1 MYSNA
6 NMANTALAGAYLAE
20 EDRKRREQE
29 SIPRQDNLLDTVGK
43 IALAAGATAGAVV
56 AGRRLTGGQNT
67 SATYDLSQFT
77 PKNLR
82 RAAARIVAPQ
92 ETVAPSRPAPTT
104 SMERQR
110 QAEEFQRQ
118 ASSERMP
125 RIVTTDLSQI
135 QAKFPQ
141 APVARDPW
149 TGRETILDPFGP
161 GTVPPVRRAEV
172 QEGVQALPS
181 GRLTKQELSSVLGDF
196 PEPTQ
201 QELEQALGAPRQ
213 FVYRPQGGI
222 QDLATSQ
229 EFADKL
235 ITDPRTGEIF
245 RRGQSPTSFA
255 ETYVSLRPALTGQRT
270 DLPTARTPGT
280 FKEFSQAIT
289 ESQPETT
296 SNFASQYLQ
305 QAGYQE
311 ANTLVDQQTSKVL
324 VNSDQAVNA
333 VNSAE
338 DQQTGR
344 VKMAFQRNEDE
355 NLAAIEFAEDQ
366 VDAQLARMAQAAPET
381 AGSIEVDAAINQVAA
396 QRPDGMPL
404 DQAENLTAYDLS
416 KKESFQVTPRGLSQ
430 EQENDPL
437 VEEARR
443 YLRAREIDADY
454 DYSAENLRQTAQ
466 VNERIKR
473 AKELQTQANQ
483 ILSELQSEPRP
494 DLSQAD
500 PKTFAAAFNKQY
512 REELSD
518 QIRSVDNARQRAE
531 LAATEAN
538 EIAQDLE
545 SLLVGQRSPIDKNMR
560 GRELRGGKPN
570 AEGDIVYQDAA
581 GNFASADTGTV
592 KKRQKQGPEFKAKA
606 EALNSLYTASD
617 QELAYIIDRTR
628 QARQNNQPLTE
639 LEDDTA
645 RMASQV
651 LSKRAINNPEPT
663 RLQLNELD
671 RVTASLAASQNVI
684 REVRNARPTI
694 SPGPAQD
701 VARSMETL
709 RRGMIVEPSEPL
721 PVLPSVQQTRTGF
734 VTDVDPDELKKM
746 TKAERVQL
754 LGPVLSASDVYTGA
768 AAEAAGPVI
777 FTGKSKANSV
787 IRGPEIVGTVRTPVG
802 SFQTQNNPDVLGTV
816 YNVAGTPEN
825 RRIASQIESNAQRFL
840 SDAVA
845 GGLTAKAVS
854 QVEPYR
860 TPGTYGVQQ
869 FNLLTPPISER
880 GLVPLQQSLGLT
892 GPEASQRTG
901 YAQYQPGRSVPAR
914 ISPFIGEMSGGTVIA
929 TPQTTELPITRRDIG
944 SPARSLDLTRRGT
957 KSRYYNDDPAYPAY
971 VTGMEPAPI
980 GELTQSP
987 GLSRIGGLYET
998 PVLGAGNVP
1007 ILELTTRG
1015 QNISY
1020 PRMAKARQVPTYK
1033 GYYEGSFYG
1042 PQGTISNIPRYG
1054 IDPGAPDWRND
1065 LMRSAYRRGGP
1076 IRTYQA

>member
-67 SATYDLSQFT
+67 SATFDLSQLQ

-82 RAAARIVAPQ
+82 RAAARVVAPQ
-92 ETVAPSRPAPTT
+92 ETVPPSRPAPTT

-110 QAEEFQRQ
+110 QAEEFTRQ
-118 ASSERMP
+118 ARSERMP
-125 RIVTTDLSQI
+125 GVVQTNL
-135 QAKFPQ
+135 PQ
-141 APVARDPW
+141 ASVVRDPW
-149 TGRETILDPFGP
+149 TGRETVIDPFGP

-172 QEGVQALPS
+172 QAGGQALPI
-181 GRLTKQELSSVLGDF
+181 GRATQEELAARQRLLEDTELLKLVEAEEMAAANVL
-196 PEPTQ
+196 PENRAEQSRQ
-201 QELEQALGAPRQ
+201 QAQVRRAQ
-213 FVYRPQGGI
+213 SQ
-222 QDLATSQ
+222 LAQ
-229 EFADKL
+229 EAIDEIKAQPKAD
-235 ITDPRTGEIF
+235 
-245 RRGQSPTSFA
+245 
-255 ETYVSLRPALTGQRT
+255 
-270 DLPTARTPGT
+270 
-280 FKEFSQAIT
+280 
-289 ESQPETT
+289 
-296 SNFASQYLQ
+296 FASQYLKE
-305 QAGYQE
+305 AGYQE
-311 ANTLVDQQTSKVL
+311 ADTLVDQQTSKVL
-324 VNSDQAVNA
+324 LNSDQAVNA

-355 NLAAIEFAEDQ
+355 NLSAIEFAEDQ

-381 AGSIEVDAAINQVAA
+381 AGAIEVDAAINQVAA

-416 KKESFQVTPRGLSQ
+416 RKESFQVTPRGLSQ

-570 AEGDIVYQDAA
+570 IEGDIVYQDAA

-606 EALNSLYTASD
+606 EALNRLYTASD

-663 RLQLNELD
+663 QLQLNELD

-754 LGPVLSASDVYTGA
+754 LGPVLNASDVYTGA

-802 SFQTQNNPDVLGTV
+802 SFQTQDNPDVLGTV

-840 SDAVA
+840 SDAIA

-914 ISPFIGEMSGGTVIA
+914 ISPFIGEMSGGTVVA

-944 SPARSLDLTRRGT
+944 SPARSLDLTRRGA